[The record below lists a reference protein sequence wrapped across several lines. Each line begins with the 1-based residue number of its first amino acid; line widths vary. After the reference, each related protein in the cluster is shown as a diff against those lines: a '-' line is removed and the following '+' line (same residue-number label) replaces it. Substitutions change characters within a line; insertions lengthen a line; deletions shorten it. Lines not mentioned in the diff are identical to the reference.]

1 MIYVFLAD
9 GFETVEALAPVDVMR
24 RAGLEVATVSITE
37 EKRVASKQGIPVLAD
52 ITIDEVNEN
61 DAEMLMLPG
70 GLPGADNLFANE
82 KLKKML
88 LSANEKG
95 KYVAAICAAPYI
107 LGQLGIL
114 KGKKATCYPG
124 FEDKLIGAEATGERV
139 VLDKNVLTGIGMGA
153 AVEFGLEA
161 VSIFAGEEAKDKIS
175 KGIIQ
180 K

>member
-24 RAGLEVATVSITE
+24 RAGLDVATASITE
-37 EKRVASKQGIPVLAD
+37 EKRVVSKHGITVLAD

-70 GLPGADNLFANE
+70 GLPGADNLFASE

-88 LSANEKG
+88 ISANEKG
-95 KYVAAICAAPYI
+95 KYIAAICAAPYI

-124 FEDKLIGAEATGERV
+124 FEDKLIGAEPTGMRV
-139 VLDKNVLTGIGMGA
+139 VRDQNVLTGIGMGA
-153 AVEFGLEA
+153 AVGFGLEA
-161 VSIFAGEEAKDKIS
+161 AAIFAGEEVKEKIS
-175 KGIIQ
+175 TGIIQ

>member
-124 FEDKLIGAEATGERV
+124 FENKLIGAEATGERV

>member
-24 RAGLEVATVSITE
+24 RAGIEVATVSITE

-124 FEDKLIGAEATGERV
+124 FEDKLIGAEATGERI

-161 VSIFAGEEAKDKIS
+161 VSILAGEEAKDKIS